1 MERYL
6 LDTNV
11 FIQSSHTL
19 PSDIFP
25 SYWTK
30 LGEVIENGIAVIH
43 ESVFDELKKHKDPLL
58 NWVKSLEGVKIFKSS
73 PETLQC
79 YLAVCNWADNDG
91 RYTAKA
97 LRDFKKQGL
106 ADAWLCAEAMASGL
120 VVTTHET
127 SSNSPNRVKIPDAC
141 AGIGAKCV
149 SYYDF
154 MRSQGFRF

>member
-1 MERYL
+1 MEHYL

-19 PSDIFP
+19 PDDIFP

-30 LGEVIENGIAVIH
+30 LGEVIESGIAIIH
-43 ESVFDELKKHKDPLL
+43 ESVLDELKKHKDPLL
-58 NWVKSLEGVKIFKSS
+58 DWVKSLEGVKIFKSS

-79 YLAVCNWADNDG
+79 YLAVCNWADKDG

-106 ADAWLCAEAMASGL
+106 LMPGYAQRRWHQGWSLQLMKL
-120 VVTTHET
+120 H
-127 SSNSPNRVKIPDAC
+127 RIHR
-141 AGIGAKCV
+141 IV
-149 SYYDF
+149 SRF
-154 MRSQGFRF
+154 PMLAQGSARSA